1 MDITTT
7 GYSNQTNDTYEIS
20 GEKYVRYLNII
31 VFFEASMCVLIVI
44 GNGFIITLIA
54 RRRLLGRSTNIFVFS
69 IATADFLNGIL
80 SIPAHVLFLV
90 LGGDLTVY
98 LCKCHKFVMYLTK
111 TVVPYTILFMTAE
124 KTMRV
129 LCPTREIVTVARCMF
144 FTSLW
149 WFFSA
154 AFNIWSVVLYTKGTV
169 SVSDTE
175 APTYQIPSCV
185 LNSRFID
192 LHTAFLLTDVI
203 IIFVIPTLAIFGLYC
218 VLVRNNF
225 TVLRERILTYFY
237 VIKLFIA
244 LFVTF
249 VLCQLPLEIFTFLD
263 SRRKPFSL
271 IYVLASHFATSLY
284 FTRGV
289 WNLVIYAYFKHYV
302 CRKRQFSSIRANG
315 AFRAG
320 NMGAPSLRQRF
331 RPRDR

>member
-1 MDITTT
+1 MDITTSYT
-7 GYSNQTNDTYEIS
+7 NQTNDTFIIP
-20 GEKYVRYLNII
+20 GEDYVRFLNII
-31 VFFEASMCVLIVI
+31 VFLEASMCVLIVV

-90 LGGDLTVY
+90 VGGDSTVY

-154 AFNIWSVVLYTKGTV
+154 AFNIWSVVLFTKGSVNILYKEV
-169 SVSDTE
+169 SS
-175 APTYQIPSCV
+175 YQIPSCV

-203 IIFVIPTLAIFGLYC
+203 IIFVIPTFAILGIYC
-218 VLVRNNF
+218 VLVRNYF

-244 LFVTF
+244 LFITF
-249 VLCQLPLEIFTFLD
+249 VLCHLPLEIFTFLD
-263 SRRKPFSL
+263 SRQGSFTL
-271 IYVLASHFATSLY
+271 LYVLASNFATSLY
-284 FTRGV
+284 FTRGI
-289 WNLVIYAYFKHYV
+289 WNLLIYAYFKHYV
-302 CRKRQFSSIRANG
+302 CRKRQFSSIRASG
-315 AFRAG
+315 AFREG
-320 NMGAPSLRQRF
+320 SMGPSLRQRL
-331 RPRDR
+331 RPRNR

>member
-1 MDITTT
+1 MDNTTANL
-7 GYSNQTNDTYEIS
+7 NQTNDTYQVS
-20 GEKYVRYLNII
+20 GEEYVQFLNVI
-31 VFFEASMCVLIVI
+31 VFLEATMCVLIVI

-90 LGGDLTVY
+90 VGGESTAY
-98 LCKCHKFVMYLTK
+98 LCKCYKFVMYLTK

-154 AFNIWSVVLYTKGTV
+154 AFNIWSVVLYTKGDIIIV
-169 SVSDTE
+169 DKDV
-175 APTYQIPSCV
+175 PPYQIPSCI
-185 LNSRFID
+185 LNSRFVD
-192 LHTAFLLTDVI
+192 LHTAFLVTDVI
-203 IIFVIPTLAIFGLYC
+203 IIYVIPTVAILGIYC
-218 VLVRNNF
+218 LLVRNYF
-225 TVLRERILTYFY
+225 TVLRERIITYFY

-249 VLCQLPLEIFTFLD
+249 SLCHLPLEIFTFLD
-263 SRRKPFSL
+263 SGQRPFSFL
-271 IYVLASHFATSLY
+271 YVVASNFAPSLY
-284 FTRGV
+284 FTRGI

-315 AFRAG
+315 AFRSG
-320 NMGAPSLRQRF
+320 SMGPSIRQRL

>member
-1 MDITTT
+1 MDITTS
-7 GYSNQTNDTYEIS
+7 YINQTNDTFAVS
-20 GEKYVRYLNII
+20 GEEYVHFLNII
-31 VFFEASMCVLIVI
+31 VFIEATMCVLVVV

-80 SIPAHVLFLV
+80 SIPARVLFLV
-90 LGGDLTVY
+90 VGGDSTAY
-98 LCKCHKFVMYLTK
+98 LCKCHKFFMYLTK

-124 KTMRV
+124 KTMRI

-154 AFNIWSVVLYTKGTV
+154 AFNIWSVVLYTKGNISIV
-169 SVSDTE
+169 NNDV
-175 APTYQIPSCV
+175 PTYQIPSCV

-192 LHTAFLLTDVI
+192 LHIAFLVIDVI
-203 IIFVIPTLAIFGLYC
+203 VIFLIPTFAILGLYC
-218 VLVRNNF
+218 VLVRNYF
-225 TVLRERILTYFY
+225 TVLRERISTYFY

-244 LFVTF
+244 LFITF
-249 VLCQLPLEIFTFLD
+249 VLCHLPLEIFTFLD
-263 SRRKPFSL
+263 SRTKPFTL
-271 IYVLASHFATSLY
+271 FYVLASNFATSLY
-284 FTRGV
+284 FTRGI

-315 AFRAG
+315 AFRG
-320 NMGAPSLRQRF
+320 GSMGVLRQRF